1 MIQNAILF
9 CLIAFMGVFA
19 ICSAF
24 MEKGNYIS
32 GDMEV

>member
-24 MEKGNYIS
+24 MEKGNCIS
-32 GDMEV
+32 GDAEI

>member
-19 ICSAF
+19 SVVPSWRRVIT
-24 MEKGNYIS
+24 Y
-32 GDMEV
+32 

>member
-24 MEKGNYIS
+24 MEKGNFIS
-32 GDMEV
+32 GDAEI